1 MRSGSRPVLESV
13 ASKMSVHIKSNR
25 CRTTLVRKE
34 DVAPEWFVV
43 DADSQV
49 VGRLAASLATVLM
62 GKHKPSYTPYI
73 DMGDHIIVINAAK
86 VRLTGRKEEQKLYR
100 RHSGYPGGLTETS
113 ARKVRETRPQ
123 RMVEEAIS
131 GMLPKNKL
139 GKQMYRKLQ
148 VYAGPKH
155 PHDAQKPVALAV

>member
-1 MRSGSRPVLESV
+1 MKTTIPSGVNIPRNWHVIDAENLVL
-13 ASKMSVHIKSNR
+13 
-25 CRTTLVRKE
+25 
-34 DVAPEWFVV
+34 
-43 DADSQV
+43 
-49 VGRLAASLATVLM
+49 GRLASKAANILM

-73 DMGDHIIVINAAK
+73 DMGDHVIVVNAGK
-86 VRLTGRKEEQKLYR
+86 VRLTGRKEEQKMYR
-100 RHSGYPGGLTETS
+100 AHSGYPGGLTETL
-113 ARKVRETRPQ
+113 ARTVRERRPT

-139 GKQMYRKLQ
+139 GKQMYRKLN

>member
-1 MRSGSRPVLESV
+1 
-13 ASKMSVHIKSNR
+13 MSMSTYMAKNNEVPRRWLLI
-25 CRTTLVRKE
+25 
-34 DVAPEWFVV
+34 
-43 DADSQV
+43 DAADQV
-49 VGRLAASLATVLM
+49 VGRLAVQIANILR
-62 GKHKPSYTPYI
+62 GKHRPIYTPHV
-73 DMGDHIIVINAAK
+73 DTGEFVIVINAAK

-155 PHDAQKPVALAV
+155 PHDAQKPVALAI